1 MRLRR
6 RPVRQT
12 LVALVA
18 VFALQSVVGLRP
30 ELEYW
35 LFVLD
40 GTVATRPWTLITSV
54 YAHAGLTHLLANS
67 IGLLLAGTLVARRT
81 KTAPFHAFFVATG
94 SLAGLAE
101 VLVGDLLGPAHAVF
115 GASGGVLALLGYLL
129 AGNAVSTRLLDRL
142 TLSTRAQVTLFA
154 AVVIGLTL
162 LTSGPRSAIV
172 GHATGLACGLVAGRL
187 RLLDTA

>member
-6 RPVRQT
+6 RPIRQT
-12 LVALVA
+12 LVVLVT

-40 GTVATRPWTLITSV
+40 ETVATRPWTLVTSV
-54 YAHAGLTHLLANS
+54 YAHAGLPHLLANS

-81 KTAPFHAFFVATG
+81 TTPLFHAFFVTTG
-94 SLAGLAE
+94 SFAGLAE

-129 AGNAVSTRLLDRL
+129 AGNAVSTRLLDR
-142 TLSTRAQVTLFA
+142 TLSARAQVALFA
-154 AVVIGLTL
+154 VVVIGLTL

-172 GHATGLACGLVAGRL
+172 GHATGLGCGLLAGRF
-187 RLLDTA
+187 RLLDTG